1 MQKFVIQEITAS
13 ETWPLRHM
21 VMYPDYP
28 AEYVKLENDDEGIHF
43 GGYMGEELVSVV
55 SLFIK
60 GKDAQ
65 FRKLATLEKHQGKG
79 FATQI
84 LNHII
89 SFSKKQN
96 CTKIWC
102 NARANKTNF
111 YHTFG
116 IKETPQ
122 TYTKSGINFII
133 MERNY

>member
-1 MQKFVIQEITAS
+1 MSKLVIKEIKAS
-13 ETWPLRHM
+13 DTWPLRHN

-28 AEYVKLENDDEGIHF
+28 ADYVKLENDDKGMHF
-43 GGYMGEELVSVV
+43 GGFIEEELVTVV
-55 SLFIK
+55 SLFIN

-65 FRKLATLEKHQGKG
+65 FRKLATLDKYQGKG

-84 LNHII
+84 LNNII
-89 SFSKKQN
+89 AFSKKQK

-111 YHTFG
+111 YHKFG
-116 IKETPQ
+116 IKETTQ